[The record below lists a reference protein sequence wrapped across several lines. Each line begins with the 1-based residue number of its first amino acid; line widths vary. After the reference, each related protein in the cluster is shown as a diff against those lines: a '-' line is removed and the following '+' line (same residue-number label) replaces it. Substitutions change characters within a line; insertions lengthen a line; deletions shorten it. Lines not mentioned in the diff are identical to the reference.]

1 MKAIAASIVVLAGA
15 HLWAAAGLARVGYS
29 EGESLG
35 GIVLCCIGLVILVS
49 FSGKNSNDSG
59 K

>member
-15 HLWAAAGLARVGYS
+15 HLWAAAGLARAGYS

-35 GIVLCCIGLVILVS
+35 GIVLLLYRACDTG
-49 FSGKNSNDSG
+49 
-59 K
+59 